1 MKRKLLF
8 TCMLVLGMLSVP
20 VKVIGQK
27 VLPEKYGNY
36 SYTVEGT
43 AGSTVKWRVYPET
56 QNSSYARICFSS
68 NASSPVVENS
78 WIITNNPSSVTT
90 TTLFQNIK
98 YADLSYYQ
106 MREYPRIGMIGNNA
120 FSQFKNLISVILP
133 WRRDFQIGDY
143 AFNGCGSLTSVY
155 AYTNANDALSAEGL
169 MYVSSIGEGA
179 FEGTSIRCSKIGTD
193 AYEQGIIGSRA
204 FYGCSDITELTID
217 NVNNIVNLA
226 FGDCFRLSRLTFGDY
241 VYGISS
247 YAFEGCAN
255 LQAIHI
261 GKNVP
266 KYTFWNTIFPAS
278 LGALETI
285 TVSADNANYL
295 STATNCLVDKKD
307 FILYLGTNSSVIPN
321 TVKIIG
327 VDAFNGCSGLSTINI
342 PASVTEIRGNAFLN
356 CTGLASVWCESETPA
371 SIQTTSFKNIYSDA
385 VLYVPTIDAVTA
397 YKNSAWN
404 NYFSDIRV
412 AKKEANG
419 MSWGLIPYGTGTG
432 KYTLWI
438 SGIEELGNFS
448 AEGGAPWSQYIDKI
462 VAVDVRYGVKRI
474 GHSAFK
480 DFGAAGTEVTFNLP
494 SSLVS
499 IADYAFS
506 SCPTLKNITIPA
518 SVETIGA
525 ACFKSC
531 PALESVTFEGGS
543 KLTSIA
549 QNAFGEC
556 PTLKNVTIPAS
567 VKTIGMECFAWCSAL
582 ESVTFE
588 KGSKLTTIGNKL
600 FYACSALQSITI
612 PASVGTIGEYCFYYC
627 TALESVTFE
636 EGSKLTS
643 IAQNAFGE
651 CHKLKNITIPASVE
665 TIGEFCF
672 AYCYAL
678 ESVTFEKDSKF
689 EKGSKLTTIGGNAF
703 DCCEA
708 LKSITIP
715 ASVETIGEYCF
726 ELCSALESV
735 TYEEGCEL
743 TAIEGYAFRGCSA
756 LKNIIIPASVG
767 TIGEYCFASCSALGS
782 VTYEDGSILTSI
794 GNNAFDFCGSLNS
807 ITIPASVETI
817 GEYCF
822 SVCSAL
828 ESVTFEEGDKLSSIA
843 NNAFNWCSALQSIT
857 IPASVVTIGEY
868 CFAGCTKLSSVT
880 IGESV
885 TGIGVC
891 AFSDIPDGAVI
902 TCLSYEQKIVDVQQ
916 SSFNP
921 KSVLRVYYTPNYSD
935 LSSYFS
941 RVEGIPVTITD
952 GAVDEYEDIYKEDIL
967 LSCMEYK
974 RTLLADSRWNA
985 LYVPFEIPVADIADK
1000 YDVAYIN
1007 DVRLYDSNND
1017 GEIDENGMEVE
1028 VVYVKSG
1035 TLHANTPYL
1044 IRVKKTLSAEA
1055 NEEARAM
1062 NLTLS
1067 TKLCL
1072 AEEKVYDCSSLYKTF
1087 TFGGIYNMTAAEDL
1101 PGAYAISSDGIWHP
1115 MSAGSSLKPFR
1126 IYMKIENRDGT
1137 PFQPDAAEAG
1147 IRIRVAGE
1155 DNATGIVETEGDNG
1169 KAEIYDIAGR
1179 RVQNPAKGIYVVNGK
1194 KTVIK

>member
-27 VLPEKYGNY
+27 VLPEKNGNY

-43 AGSTVKWRVYPET
+43 AGTTVKWRVYPES
-56 QNSSYARICFSS
+56 QNSSYERIYFSS

-78 WIITNNPSSVTT
+78 WTITYNPSSVTIE
-90 TTLFQNIK
+90 TLFQNIK

-106 MREYPRIGMIGNNA
+106 MGEYPRIGMIGNNT

-133 WRRDFQIGDY
+133 WRRDFQIDNF
-143 AFNGCGSLTSVY
+143 AFYGCESLTSVY
-155 AYTNANDALSAEGL
+155 AYTNANDARSAEGL
-169 MYVSSIGEGA
+169 MYVSNVGVKA
-179 FEGTSIRCSKIGTD
+179 FMGTSIRCSKIGTD
-193 AYEQGIIGSRA
+193 AQSLGTISTQA
-204 FYGCSDITELTID
+204 FYGCTGITELTID
-217 NVNNIVNLA
+217 NVSNIEDQA
-226 FGDCFRLSRLTFGDY
+226 FGNCSYLARLTFGDD
-241 VYGISS
+241 VYAISS
-247 YAFEGCAN
+247 NAFKGCAN

-307 FILYLGTNSSVIPN
+307 FTLYLGTNNSVIPN

-356 CTGLASVWCESETPA
+356 CTRLASVWCESETPA
-371 SIQTTSFKNIYSDA
+371 SIQTTSFKNIYSNA
-385 VLYVPTIDAVTA
+385 VLYVPTIEAVTA

-404 NYFSDIRV
+404 NYFSDIRF

-462 VAVDVRYGVKRI
+462 VEVDVSYGVKRI

-480 DFGAAGTEVTFNLP
+480 GFGAAGTEVTFNLP

-499 IADYAFS
+499 IADYAFF

-525 ACFKSC
+525 ACFRSC
-531 PALESVTFEGGS
+531 PALESFTFEEGS

-556 PTLKNVTIPAS
+556 PTLKNITIPAS
-567 VKTIGMECFAWCSAL
+567 VKTIGRECFAWCSAL

-588 KGSKLTTIGNKL
+588 GGSKLTTIGG
-600 FYACSALQSITI
+600 YAFQGCEA
-612 PASVGTIGEYCFYYC
+612 
-627 TALESVTFE
+627 
-636 EGSKLTS
+636 
-643 IAQNAFGE
+643 
-651 CHKLKNITIPASVE
+651 LKNITIPASVE

-672 AYCYAL
+672 AYCSALESVTFKKGSKLTTIGEFCFAYCYAL
-678 ESVTFEKDSKF
+678 ESVTFEG
-689 EKGSKLTTIGGNAF
+689 GSKLTAIGGYAF
-703 DCCEA
+703 KGCEA

-715 ASVETIGEYCF
+715 ASVGTIGESCF
-726 ELCSALESV
+726 ASCSALESV
-735 TYEEGCEL
+735 TYE
-743 TAIEGYAFRGCSA
+743 
-756 LKNIIIPASVG
+756 
-767 TIGEYCFASCSALGS
+767 
-782 VTYEDGSILTSI
+782 DGSTLTSI
-794 GNNAFDFCGSLNS
+794 GNNAFDFCGSLNN
-807 ITIPASVETI
+807 IIIPASVSTI

-828 ESVTFEEGDKLSSIA
+828 ESVTFEEGCDLSSIA
-843 NNAFNWCSALQSIT
+843 NYAFNGCSALQSIT
-857 IPASVVTIGEY
+857 ISASVKTIGQY
-868 CFAGCTKLSSVT
+868 CFAGCTTLSSVT

-885 TGIGVC
+885 TSIGVS

-902 TCLSYEQKIVDVQQ
+902 TCLSYEQKIVDVQE

-921 KSVLRVYYTPNYSD
+921 NSVLRVYYTPNYSD
-935 LSSYFS
+935 ELKSYFS
-941 RVEGIPVTITD
+941 SVEGIPVTITD
-952 GAVDEYEDIYKEDIL
+952 GAVDNYEDIYEKDID

-974 RTLLADSRWNA
+974 RTLLADSKWNA
-985 LYVPFEIPVADIADK
+985 LYVPFEIPVAKIADK

-1017 GEIDENGMEVE
+1017 GEIDENAMEVE

-1055 NEEARAM
+1055 KEAARAM
-1062 NLTLS
+1062 NLALS
-1067 TKLCL
+1067 TTLCL
-1072 AEEKVYDCSSLYKTF
+1072 AEEKDDFDCSSLYKKF
-1087 TFGGIYNMTAAEDL
+1087 TFGGIYKKKTAEDL

-1115 MSAGSSLKPFR
+1115 MSAGSSLNPFR
-1126 IYMKIENRDGT
+1126 IYMKIENRNGT

-1155 DNATGIVETEGDNG
+1155 DNATGIAETESDNG

>member
-27 VLPEKYGNY
+27 LLPEKNGNY

-43 AGSTVKWRVYPET
+43 AGTVMWRVYPES
-56 QNSSYARICFSS
+56 QNSSYARIYFSS
-68 NASSPVVENS
+68 NASSPVVENG
-78 WIITNNPSSVTT
+78 WIITNNPSSVTI

-106 MREYPRIGMIGNNA
+106 MGEYPRIGKIGDNT

-133 WRRDFQIGDY
+133 WRRDFQIGNY
-143 AFNGCGSLTSVY
+143 AFCGCKSLTNVY
-155 AYTNANDALSAEGL
+155 AYTNANDALSVEGL
-169 MYVSSIGEGA
+169 MYVSNVGVKA
-179 FEGTSIRCSKIGTD
+179 FMGTSIRCSKIGTD
-193 AYEQGIIGSRA
+193 AQYLGTISEQA

-217 NVNNIVNLA
+217 NVNNIGNLA

-241 VYGISS
+241 VYDISS
-247 YAFEGCAN
+247 NAFEGCAN

-266 KYTFWNTIFPAS
+266 KYTCWNTIFPAS

-307 FILYLGTNSSVIPN
+307 FTLYLGTNNSVIPN
-321 TVKIIG
+321 TVKIID

-385 VLYVPTIDAVTA
+385 VLYVPTIEAVTA
-397 YKNSAWN
+397 YKNSAWSK
-404 NYFSDIRV
+404 YFSDIRV

-419 MSWGLIPYGTGTG
+419 MSWGLNLYGTGTG

-448 AEGGAPWSQYIDKI
+448 AEGGAPWSKDIDKI
-462 VAVDVRYGVKRI
+462 VEVDVSYGVKRI
-474 GHSAFK
+474 GNSAFK

-499 IADYAFS
+499 IADYAFF

-525 ACFKSC
+525 ACFRSC

-612 PASVGTIGEYCFYYC
+612 PASVETIGEYCF
-627 TALESVTFE
+627 E
-636 EGSKLTS
+636 
-643 IAQNAFGE
+643 
-651 CHKLKNITIPASVE
+651 
-665 TIGEFCF
+665 
-672 AYCYAL
+672 YCYAL
-678 ESVTFEKDSKF
+678 ESVTFEKSSKF
-689 EKGSKLTTIGGNAF
+689 EKGSKLTTIGGSAF
-703 DCCEA
+703 EGCEA

-715 ASVETIGEYCF
+715 ASVETVGQYCF
-726 ELCSALESV
+726 AWCEALEPV
-735 TYEEGCEL
+735 TFEEGCEL
-743 TAIEGYAFRGCSA
+743 TAIEGHAFHGCKA
-756 LKNIIIPASVG
+756 LKN
-767 TIGEYCFASCSALGS
+767 
-782 VTYEDGSILTSI
+782 
-794 GNNAFDFCGSLNS
+794 
-807 ITIPASVETI
+807 ITIPASVESI
-817 GEYCF
+817 GEY
-822 SVCSAL
+822 S
-828 ESVTFEEGDKLSSIA
+828 
-843 NNAFNWCSALQSIT
+843 
-857 IPASVVTIGEY
+857 
-868 CFAGCTKLSSVT
+868 FAGCTTLSSVT

-885 TGIGVC
+885 TCIGVC

-902 TCLSYEQKIVDVQQ
+902 TCLSYVQKIVDVQQ

-921 KSVLRVYYTPNYSD
+921 NSVLRVYYTPNYSD

-952 GAVDEYEDIYKEDIL
+952 GAVENYEDIYEEDIL

-1055 NEEARAM
+1055 KEEARAM
-1062 NLTLS
+1062 NLALS

-1087 TFGGIYNMTAAEDL
+1087 TFGGIYNKTAAEDL

-1155 DNATGIVETEGDNG
+1155 DNATGIAETESDNG

>member
-27 VLPEKYGNY
+27 VLPEKNGNY

-43 AGSTVKWRVYPET
+43 AGTTVKWRVYPES
-56 QNSSYARICFSS
+56 QNSSYERIYFSS

-78 WIITNNPSSVTT
+78 WTITNNPSSVTI

-106 MREYPRIGMIGNNA
+106 MGEYPRIGKIGDNT

-133 WRRDFQIGDY
+133 WRRDFQIGNY
-143 AFNGCGSLTSVY
+143 AFYGCGSLTSVY
-155 AYTNANDALSAEGL
+155 AYTNAYDAFSAEGL
-169 MYVSSIGEGA
+169 MYVSNVGVKA
-179 FEGTSIRCSKIGTD
+179 FMGTSIRCSKIGTD
-193 AYEQGIIGSRA
+193 AQSFGTISTQA
-204 FYGCSDITELTID
+204 FYGCTGITELTID
-217 NVNNIVNLA
+217 NVSKIDEQAFENCSNLA
-226 FGDCFRLSRLTFGDY
+226 RLTFGDR
-241 VYGISS
+241 VYTIGN
-247 YAFEGCAN
+247 YAFKGCDN
-255 LQAIHI
+255 LQEIHI

-307 FILYLGTNSSVIPN
+307 FTLYLGTNNSVIPN
-321 TVKIIG
+321 TLKIIG
-327 VDAFNGCSGLSTINI
+327 DDAFNGCSGLSTINI
-342 PASVTEIRGNAFLN
+342 PASVTEIKDNAFLN

-371 SIQTTSFKNIYSDA
+371 SIQETSFKNIYSDA
-385 VLYVPTIDAVTA
+385 VLYVPTIEAVATYEA
-397 YKNSAWN
+397 SAWS

-419 MSWGLIPYGTGTG
+419 MSWGLTPYGTETD

-438 SGIEELGNFS
+438 SGIKEMEDYKDANS
-448 AEGGAPWSQYIDKI
+448 VPWSKYAGKI
-462 VAVDVRYGVKRI
+462 VAV
-474 GHSAFK
+474 
-480 DFGAAGTEVTFNLP
+480 ELP
-494 SSLVS
+494 SDMTHIGSYAFAGLNTVSVDLPSALVS
-499 IADYAFS
+499 IAD
-506 SCPTLKNITIPA
+506 
-518 SVETIGA
+518 
-525 ACFKSC
+525 
-531 PALESVTFEGGS
+531 
-543 KLTSIA
+543 
-549 QNAFGEC
+549 NAFNNC
-556 PTLKNVTIPAS
+556 VALK
-567 VKTIGMECFAWCSAL
+567 
-582 ESVTFE
+582 
-588 KGSKLTTIGNKL
+588 
-600 FYACSALQSITI
+600 SITI
-612 PASVGTIGEYCFYYC
+612 PRLVETIGEYCF
-627 TALESVTFE
+627 
-636 EGSKLTS
+636 
-643 IAQNAFGE
+643 
-651 CHKLKNITIPASVE
+651 ASSS
-665 TIGEFCF
+665 
-672 AYCYAL
+672 AL
-678 ESVTFEKDSKF
+678 ESVTFEKDSK
-689 EKGSKLTTIGGNAF
+689 LTTIGDNAF

-715 ASVETIGEYCF
+715 ASVETIGQYCF
-726 ELCSALESV
+726 GWCSALE
-735 TYEEGCEL
+735 
-743 TAIEGYAFRGCSA
+743 
-756 LKNIIIPASVG
+756 
-767 TIGEYCFASCSALGS
+767 S
-782 VTYEDGSILTSI
+782 VTYEDGSILTAI
-794 GNNAFDFCGSLNS
+794 EGHAFHGCSALNS
-807 ITIPASVETI
+807 ITIPASVGTIGESCFASCFALESVTYEDGIILTSIGNNAFNFCGSLKSISIPASVSTI

-828 ESVTFEEGDKLSSIA
+828 ESVTFEEGCDLSSIA
-843 NNAFNWCSALQSIT
+843 NYAFNGCSALQSIT
-857 IPASVVTIGEY
+857 IPASVKTIGQY
-868 CFAGCTKLSSVT
+868 CFAGCTTLSSVT

-891 AFSDIPDGAVI
+891 AFSNIPNGAVI
-902 TCLSYEQKIVDVQQ
+902 TCLSYEQKIVDVQE

-921 KSVLRVYYTPNYSD
+921 NSVLRVYYTPNYSD

-952 GAVDEYEDIYKEDIL
+952 GAVDNYEDIYEEDIL

-1044 IRVKKTLSAEA
+1044 IRVKKTLLAEA
-1055 NEEARAM
+1055 KEEARAM
-1062 NLTLS
+1062 NLELS

-1072 AEEKVYDCSSLYKTF
+1072 AKEKVYDCSSLYKTF
-1087 TFGGIYNMTAAEDL
+1087 TFGGIYNKTAVEDL

-1155 DNATGIVETEGDNG
+1155 DNATGIAETEGDNG

>member
-8 TCMLVLGMLSVP
+8 TCMLVLGMLFVP

-27 VLPEKYGNY
+27 LLPDINSSGATW
-36 SYTVEGT
+36 TVEGT
-43 AGSTVKWRVYPET
+43 AGFENSPGLKWRVYREDYSNLIMQTGTGSHTTVT
-56 QNSSYARICFSS
+56 QNW
-68 NASSPVVENS
+68 V
-78 WIITNNPSSVTT
+78 ITATNPTTRSVSMDI
-90 TTLFQNIK
+90 L
-98 YADLSYYQ
+98 
-106 MREYPRIGMIGNNA
+106 RE
-120 FSQFKNLISVILP
+120 SVIVAELACYETP
-133 WRRDFQIGDY
+133 TAPNWTIGDY
-143 AFNGCGSLTSVY
+143 AFSGFKNLQSVY
-155 AYTNANDALSAEGL
+155 LPPKKT
-169 MYVSSIGEGA
+169 VSIGA
-179 FEGTSIRCSKIGTD
+179 
-193 AYEQGIIGSRA
+193 
-204 FYGCSDITELTID
+204 
-217 NVNNIVNLA
+217 
-226 FGDCFRLSRLTFGDY
+226 
-241 VYGISS
+241 
-247 YAFEGCAN
+247 YAFEGCEN
-255 LQAIHI
+255 LWSVSAMDYMIEIGERAFAETGISCSEIGTNATASGGNIGFMAFYGCKNITDLTIDRVSTIGADAFAFCSGMSSLTLGYGVYTIGNRAFNKCDNLREIHI
-261 GKNVP
+261 GENVSSI
-266 KYTFWNTIFPAS
+266 TNAFSST
-278 LGALETI
+278 LMHLDEI
-285 TVSADNANYL
+285 TVSAQNISYSSDG
-295 STATNCLVDKKD
+295 NCLIDRGD
-307 FILYLGTNSSVIPN
+307 NTLILGTNSTVIPN
-321 TVKIIG
+321 TVKYITSN
-327 VDAFNGCSGLSTINI
+327 AFNGRTNLSTINI
-342 PASVTEIRGNAFLN
+342 PASVTRIYNNAFDG
-356 CTGLASVWCESETPA
+356 CTKLREVWCESETPA
-371 SIQTTSFKNIYSDA
+371 SIQTTSFANISSDA
-385 VLYVPTIDAVTA
+385 VLYVPTIEAVAA
-397 YKNSAWN
+397 YEASTWN
-404 NYFSDIRV
+404 NYFSEIKIG
-412 AKKEANG
+412 KKEENG

-438 SGIEELGNFS
+438 SGIEEIGNFS
-448 AEGGAPWSQYIDKI
+448 AEGGAPWSKDIDKI
-462 VAVDVRYGVKRI
+462 VEVDVSYGVKRI
-474 GHSAFK
+474 GNSAFK
-480 DFGAAGTEVTFNLP
+480 GFGVSGTEVTFNLP

-499 IADYAFS
+499 IADYAFF

-525 ACFKSC
+525 ACFRSC

-556 PTLKNVTIPAS
+556 PILKNVTIPAS
-567 VKTIGMECFAWCSAL
+567 VETIGMECFAWCSAL

-600 FYACSALQSITI
+600 FYKCSALKSITI
-612 PASVGTIGEYCFYYC
+612 PASVETIGEYCFYYC

-643 IAQNAFGE
+643 IGNYAFSYCNRG
-651 CHKLKNITIPASVE
+651 LKSIIIPALVE
-665 TIGEFCF
+665 TIGQSCF
-672 AYCYAL
+672 SYCPAL
-678 ESVTFEKDSKF
+678 ESVTFE
-689 EKGSKLTTIGGNAF
+689 EGSKLSSIAGDAF
-703 DCCEA
+703 YRCVE
-708 LKSITIP
+708 LLSITIP
-715 ASVETIGEYCF
+715 ASVETIGESCF
-726 ELCSALESV
+726 NLCA
-735 TYEEGCEL
+735 T
-743 TAIEGYAFRGCSA
+743 
-756 LKNIIIPASVG
+756 
-767 TIGEYCFASCSALGS
+767 
-782 VTYEDGSILTSI
+782 
-794 GNNAFDFCGSLNS
+794 LN
-807 ITIPASVETI
+807 
-817 GEYCF
+817 
-822 SVCSAL
+822 
-828 ESVTFEEGDKLSSIA
+828 SVTFEEGSKLSSIP
-843 NNAFNWCSALQSIT
+843 NSAFIRCSSLQSIT
-857 IPASVVTIGEY
+857 IPASVVTIGQTS
-868 CFAGCTKLSSVT
+868 FAGCTKLSSVT

-885 TGIGVC
+885 TGIGVS

-902 TCLSYEQKIVDVQQ
+902 TCLSYEQKIVDVQE

-921 KSVLRVYYTPNYSD
+921 NSVLRVYYTPNYSD

-952 GAVDEYEDIYKEDIL
+952 GAVENYEDIYEEDIL

-985 LYVPFEIPVADIADK
+985 LYVPFEIPVAEIADK

-1055 NEEARAM
+1055 KEAARAM
-1062 NLTLS
+1062 NLALS

-1087 TFGGIYNMTAAEDL
+1087 TFGGIYNKTAVEDL

-1137 PFQPDAAEAG
+1137 PFQPDTAEAG

-1155 DNATGIVETEGDNG
+1155 DNTTGIVETEGDNG

>member
-1 MKRKLLF
+1 
-8 TCMLVLGMLSVP
+8 MLSVP

-43 AGSTVKWRVYPET
+43 AGTTVKWRVYPES
-56 QNSSYARICFSS
+56 QNSSYARIYFSS

-78 WIITNNPSSVTT
+78 WTITYNPSSVTI
-90 TTLFQNIK
+90 TTLCQNIK

-106 MREYPRIGMIGNNA
+106 KGEYPRIGKIGDNT
-120 FSQFKNLISVILP
+120 FSQFKNLISVKLP
-133 WRRDFQIGDY
+133 WRRDFQIGNY
-143 AFNGCGSLTSVY
+143 AFYGCASLTRVY
-155 AYTNANDALSAEGL
+155 AYTNANDALSDEGL
-169 MYVSSIGEGA
+169 MYVSNVGVKA
-179 FEGTSIRCSKIGTD
+179 FMGTSIRCSKIGTD
-193 AYEQGIIGSRA
+193 ALSLDTISTQA
-204 FYGCSDITELTID
+204 FYGCTGITELTID
-217 NVNNIVNLA
+217 NVSNIEDQAFGNCSNLA
-226 FGDCFRLSRLTFGDY
+226 RLTLGDD
-241 VYGISS
+241 VYAISS
-247 YAFEGCAN
+247 NAFKGCAN

-285 TVSADNANYL
+285 TVSAYNANYL

-307 FILYLGTNSSVIPN
+307 FTLYLGTNNSVIPN

-356 CTGLASVWCESETPA
+356 CTRLASVWCESETPA
-371 SIQTTSFKNIYSDA
+371 SIQTTSFKNIYSNA

-397 YKNSAWN
+397 YKNSDWS

-419 MSWGLIPYGTGTG
+419 MSWGLNPYGTGTG

-448 AEGGAPWSQYIDKI
+448 AEGGAPWSKDIDKI
-462 VAVDVRYGVKRI
+462 VEVDVSYGVKRI

-480 DFGAAGTEVTFNLP
+480 DFGIAGTEVTFNLP

-525 ACFKSC
+525 ACFRSC
-531 PALESVTFEGGS
+531 PALESFTFEEGS

-600 FYACSALQSITI
+600 FYACSALKNITI
-612 PASVGTIGEYCFYYC
+612 PASVETIGEYCFYYC

-643 IAQNAFGE
+643 IAKKAFGE
-651 CHKLKNITIPASVE
+651 CQK
-665 TIGEFCF
+665 
-672 AYCYAL
+672 
-678 ESVTFEKDSKF
+678 
-689 EKGSKLTTIGGNAF
+689 
-703 DCCEA
+703 

-726 ELCSALESV
+726 EYCYALESVTFEKSSKFEKGSKLTAIGGHAFQGCNALKGITIPASVGTIGMYSFAGCSALESV
-735 TYEEGCEL
+735 TYEDGSILKSIGNNAFDGC
-743 TAIEGYAFRGCSA
+743 GR
-756 LKNIIIPASVG
+756 LKNIIIPASV
-767 TIGEYCFASCSALGS
+767 S
-782 VTYEDGSILTSI
+782 
-794 GNNAFDFCGSLNS
+794 
-807 ITIPASVETI
+807 TI

-828 ESVTFEEGDKLSSIA
+828 ESVTFEDGGELSSIA
-843 NNAFNWCSALQSIT
+843 NFAFNWCSALQSIT
-857 IPASVVTIGEY
+857 IPASVETIGQY

-885 TGIGVC
+885 TGIGDC
-891 AFSDIPDGAVI
+891 AFSDIPNGAVI
-902 TCLSYEQKIVDVQQ
+902 TCLSYDQKIKIDDVQQ
-916 SSFNP
+916 SPFNP
-921 KSVLRVYYTPNYSD
+921 NSVLRVYYTPNYSE

-941 RVEGIPVTITD
+941 SVEGIPVTITD
-952 GAVDEYEDIYKEDIL
+952 GAVDKYEDIYEEDIL

-985 LYVPFEIPVADIADK
+985 LYVPFEIPVAEIADK

-1007 DVRLYDSNND
+1007 DVRLYDSDND
-1017 GEIDENGMEVE
+1017 GEIDENAMEVE

-1055 NEEARAM
+1055 KEAARAM
-1062 NLTLS
+1062 NLALS
-1067 TKLCL
+1067 TKLCH
-1072 AEEKVYDCSSLYKTF
+1072 AEEKDYNCSSLYKKF
-1087 TFGGIYNMTAAEDL
+1087 TFGGIYKKKTDEEL

-1115 MSAGSSLKPFR
+1115 MSAGSSLNPFR

-1137 PFQPDAAEAG
+1137 PFQPDASEAG

>member
-1 MKRKLLF
+1 M
-8 TCMLVLGMLSVP
+8 
-20 VKVIGQK
+20 
-27 VLPEKYGNY
+27 
-36 SYTVEGT
+36 
-43 AGSTVKWRVYPET
+43 
-56 QNSSYARICFSS
+56 
-68 NASSPVVENS
+68 
-78 WIITNNPSSVTT
+78 
-90 TTLFQNIK
+90 
-98 YADLSYYQ
+98 
-106 MREYPRIGMIGNNA
+106 
-120 FSQFKNLISVILP
+120 
-133 WRRDFQIGDY
+133 
-143 AFNGCGSLTSVY
+143 
-155 AYTNANDALSAEGL
+155 
-169 MYVSSIGEGA
+169 
-179 FEGTSIRCSKIGTD
+179 
-193 AYEQGIIGSRA
+193 
-204 FYGCSDITELTID
+204 
-217 NVNNIVNLA
+217 
-226 FGDCFRLSRLTFGDY
+226 
-241 VYGISS
+241 
-247 YAFEGCAN
+247 
-255 LQAIHI
+255 
-261 GKNVP
+261 
-266 KYTFWNTIFPAS
+266 
-278 LGALETI
+278 
-285 TVSADNANYL
+285 
-295 STATNCLVDKKD
+295 
-307 FILYLGTNSSVIPN
+307 
-321 TVKIIG
+321 
-327 VDAFNGCSGLSTINI
+327 
-342 PASVTEIRGNAFLN
+342 
-356 CTGLASVWCESETPA
+356 
-371 SIQTTSFKNIYSDA
+371 
-385 VLYVPTIDAVTA
+385 PTIEAVTA
-397 YKNSAWN
+397 YTNSDWS

-432 KYTLWI
+432 KHTLWI

-448 AEGGAPWSQYIDKI
+448 AEGGAPWSKDIDKI
-462 VAVDVRYGVKRI
+462 VEVDISYGVKRI

-480 DFGAAGTEVTFNLP
+480 GFGAAGTEVTFNLP

-499 IADYAFS
+499 IADYAFF

-525 ACFKSC
+525 ACFRSC
-531 PALESVTFEGGS
+531 PALESFTFEEGS

-567 VKTIGMECFAWCSAL
+567 VKTIGRECFAWCSAL

-600 FYACSALQSITI
+600 FYACYALKSITI
-612 PASVGTIGEYCFYYC
+612 PASVETIGEYCFYCC

-636 EGSKLTS
+636 EVSKLTS
-643 IAQNAFGE
+643 IAQKAFGE
-651 CHKLKNITIPASVE
+651 CPALKSITIPASVE

-678 ESVTFEKDSKF
+678 ESVTFEK
-689 EKGSKLTTIGGNAF
+689 GSKLTTIGGSAF
-703 DCCEA
+703 DSCEA

-715 ASVETIGEYCF
+715 ASVETVGQYCF
-726 ELCSALESV
+726 AWCEALEPV
-735 TYEEGCEL
+735 TFEEGCEL
-743 TAIEGYAFRGCSA
+743 TAIEGHAFHGCNA
-756 LKNIIIPASVG
+756 LKNIIIPASV
-767 TIGEYCFASCSALGS
+767 
-782 VTYEDGSILTSI
+782 
-794 GNNAFDFCGSLNS
+794 
-807 ITIPASVETI
+807 
-817 GEYCF
+817 
-822 SVCSAL
+822 
-828 ESVTFEEGDKLSSIA
+828 
-843 NNAFNWCSALQSIT
+843 
-857 IPASVVTIGEY
+857 VTIGDY
-868 CFAGCTKLSSVT
+868 CFAGCSKLSSVT

-885 TGIGVC
+885 TGIGDC
-891 AFSDIPDGAVI
+891 AFSGISDGAVI
-902 TCLSYEQKIVDVQQ
+902 TCLSYVQKIVDVQQ

-921 KSVLRVYYTPNYSD
+921 KPVLRVYYTPNYSD

-952 GAVDEYEDIYKEDIL
+952 GAVENYEDIYEEDIL

-1055 NEEARAM
+1055 KEEARAM
-1062 NLTLS
+1062 NLALS
-1067 TKLCL
+1067 TTLCL
-1072 AEEKVYDCSSLYKTF
+1072 AEEKVYDCSSLYKKF
-1087 TFGGIYNMTAAEDL
+1087 TFGGIYNKTAVEDL

-1155 DNATGIVETEGDNG
+1155 DNATGIAETESDNG

-1179 RVQNPAKGIYVVNGK
+1179 RVQNLAKGIYVVNGK

>member
-27 VLPEKYGNY
+27 LLPDINSSGATW
-36 SYTVEGT
+36 TVEGT
-43 AGSTVKWRVYPET
+43 AGFENSPGLKWRVYREDYSNLIMQTGTGSHTTVT
-56 QNSSYARICFSS
+56 QNW
-68 NASSPVVENS
+68 V
-78 WIITNNPSSVTT
+78 ITATNPTTRSVSMDI
-90 TTLFQNIK
+90 L
-98 YADLSYYQ
+98 
-106 MREYPRIGMIGNNA
+106 RE
-120 FSQFKNLISVILP
+120 SVIVAELACYETP
-133 WRRDFQIGDY
+133 TAPNWTIGDY
-143 AFNGCGSLTSVY
+143 AFSGFKNLQSVY
-155 AYTNANDALSAEGL
+155 LPPKKT
-169 MYVSSIGEGA
+169 VSIGA
-179 FEGTSIRCSKIGTD
+179 
-193 AYEQGIIGSRA
+193 
-204 FYGCSDITELTID
+204 
-217 NVNNIVNLA
+217 
-226 FGDCFRLSRLTFGDY
+226 
-241 VYGISS
+241 
-247 YAFEGCAN
+247 YAFEGCEN
-255 LQAIHI
+255 LWSVSAMDYMIEIGEKAFAETGISCSEIGTNATALSGNIGDMAFYGCDNITKLKIDRVGAIGVNAFAFCSGMTSLTLGDLVNTIGNYAFKGCDNLREIHI
-261 GKNVP
+261 GKNVSNLTNAFSSTLN
-266 KYTFWNTIFPAS
+266 Y
-278 LGALETI
+278 LDEI
-285 TVSADNANYL
+285 TVSAQNTSYSGAG
-295 STATNCLVDKKD
+295 NCLIDRSYNTL
-307 FILYLGTNSSVIPN
+307 ILGTNSSVIPN
-321 TVKIIG
+321 TVEYINAN
-327 VDAFNGCSGLSTINI
+327 AFNGRTNLSTINI
-342 PASVTEIRGNAFLN
+342 PASVTRIYGNAFDG
-356 CTGLASVWCESETPA
+356 CTKLREVWCESETPA
-371 SIQTTSFKNIYSDA
+371 SIQTTSFANISSNA

-397 YKNSAWN
+397 YENSAWS

-448 AEGGAPWSQYIDKI
+448 AEGGAPWSKDIDKI
-462 VAVDVRYGVKRI
+462 VEVDVSYGVKRI

-480 DFGAAGTEVTFNLP
+480 DFGTAGTEVTFNLP

-525 ACFKSC
+525 ACFRSC

-567 VKTIGMECFAWCSAL
+567 VKTIGMECFAWCRAL

-600 FYACSALQSITI
+600 FYACSALKSITI
-612 PASVGTIGEYCFYYC
+612 PASVETIGEYCFYCC

-651 CHKLKNITIPASVE
+651 CPALMSITIPASVE

-678 ESVTFEKDSKF
+678 ESVTFEK
-689 EKGSKLTTIGGNAF
+689 GSKLTTIGDNAF
-703 DCCEA
+703 DSCEA

-715 ASVETIGEYCF
+715 ASVETVGQYCF
-726 ELCSALESV
+726 AWCEALEPV
-735 TYEEGCEL
+735 TFEEGCEL
-743 TAIEGYAFRGCSA
+743 TAIEGHAFHGCNA
-756 LKNIIIPASVG
+756 LKNIIIPASV
-767 TIGEYCFASCSALGS
+767 
-782 VTYEDGSILTSI
+782 
-794 GNNAFDFCGSLNS
+794 
-807 ITIPASVETI
+807 ETI
-817 GEYCF
+817 GEY
-822 SVCSAL
+822 S
-828 ESVTFEEGDKLSSIA
+828 
-843 NNAFNWCSALQSIT
+843 
-857 IPASVVTIGEY
+857 
-868 CFAGCTKLSSVT
+868 FAGCSKLSSVT

-885 TGIGVC
+885 TGIGDC
-891 AFSDIPDGAVI
+891 AFSGISDGAVI
-902 TCLSYEQKIVDVQQ
+902 TCLSYVQKIVDVQQ

-921 KSVLRVYYTPNYSD
+921 KPVLRVYYTPNYSD

-952 GAVDEYEDIYKEDIL
+952 GAVENYEDIYEEDIL

-985 LYVPFEIPVADIADK
+985 LYVPFEIPVAEIADK

-1055 NEEARAM
+1055 KEEARAM
-1062 NLTLS
+1062 NLALS

-1087 TFGGIYNMTAAEDL
+1087 TFGGIYNKTAVEDL

>member
-1 MKRKLLF
+1 
-8 TCMLVLGMLSVP
+8 MLSVP

-27 VLPEKYGNY
+27 VLPEKNGNY

-43 AGSTVKWRVYPET
+43 AGTTVKWRVYPES
-56 QNSSYARICFSS
+56 QNSSYERIYFSS

-78 WIITNNPSSVTT
+78 WTITYNPSSVTIE
-90 TTLFQNIK
+90 TLFQNIK

-106 MREYPRIGMIGNNA
+106 MGEYPRIGMIGNNT

-133 WRRDFQIGDY
+133 WRRDFQIDNF
-143 AFNGCGSLTSVY
+143 AFYGCESLTSVY
-155 AYTNANDALSAEGL
+155 AYTNANDARSAEGL
-169 MYVSSIGEGA
+169 MYVSNVGVKA
-179 FEGTSIRCSKIGTD
+179 FMGTSIRCSKIGTD
-193 AYEQGIIGSRA
+193 AQSLGTISTQA
-204 FYGCSDITELTID
+204 FYGCTGITELTID
-217 NVNNIVNLA
+217 NVSNIEDQA
-226 FGDCFRLSRLTFGDY
+226 FGNCSYLARLTFGDD
-241 VYGISS
+241 VYAISS
-247 YAFEGCAN
+247 NAFKGCAN

-307 FILYLGTNSSVIPN
+307 FTLYLGTNNSVIPN

-356 CTGLASVWCESETPA
+356 CTRLASVWCESETPA
-371 SIQTTSFKNIYSDA
+371 SIQTTSFKNIYSNA
-385 VLYVPTIDAVTA
+385 VLYVPTIEAVTA

-404 NYFSDIRV
+404 NYFSDIRF

-462 VAVDVRYGVKRI
+462 VEVDVSYGVKRI

-480 DFGAAGTEVTFNLP
+480 GFGAAGTEVTFNLP

-499 IADYAFS
+499 IADYAFF

-525 ACFKSC
+525 ACFRSC
-531 PALESVTFEGGS
+531 PALESFTFEEGS

-556 PTLKNVTIPAS
+556 PTLKNITIPAS
-567 VKTIGMECFAWCSAL
+567 VKTIGRECFAWCSAL

-588 KGSKLTTIGNKL
+588 GGSKLTTIGG
-600 FYACSALQSITI
+600 YAFQGCEA
-612 PASVGTIGEYCFYYC
+612 
-627 TALESVTFE
+627 
-636 EGSKLTS
+636 
-643 IAQNAFGE
+643 
-651 CHKLKNITIPASVE
+651 LKNITIPASVE

-672 AYCYAL
+672 AYCSALESVTFKKGSKLTTIGEFCFAYCYAL
-678 ESVTFEKDSKF
+678 ESVTFEG
-689 EKGSKLTTIGGNAF
+689 GSKLTAIGGYAF
-703 DCCEA
+703 KGCEA

-715 ASVETIGEYCF
+715 ASVGTIGESCF
-726 ELCSALESV
+726 ASCSALESV
-735 TYEEGCEL
+735 TYE
-743 TAIEGYAFRGCSA
+743 
-756 LKNIIIPASVG
+756 
-767 TIGEYCFASCSALGS
+767 
-782 VTYEDGSILTSI
+782 DGSTLTSI
-794 GNNAFDFCGSLNS
+794 GNNAFDFCGSLNN
-807 ITIPASVETI
+807 IIIPASVSTI

-828 ESVTFEEGDKLSSIA
+828 ESVTFEEGCDLSSIA
-843 NNAFNWCSALQSIT
+843 NYAFNGCSALQSIT
-857 IPASVVTIGEY
+857 ISASVKTIGQY
-868 CFAGCTKLSSVT
+868 CFAGCTTLSSVT

-885 TGIGVC
+885 TSIGVS

-902 TCLSYEQKIVDVQQ
+902 TCLSYEQKIVDVQE

-921 KSVLRVYYTPNYSD
+921 NSVLRVYYTPNYSD
-935 LSSYFS
+935 ELKSYFS
-941 RVEGIPVTITD
+941 SVEGIPVTITD
-952 GAVDEYEDIYKEDIL
+952 GAVDNYEDIYEKDID

-974 RTLLADSRWNA
+974 RTLLADSKWNA
-985 LYVPFEIPVADIADK
+985 LYVPFEIPVAKIADK

-1017 GEIDENGMEVE
+1017 GEIDENAMEVE

-1055 NEEARAM
+1055 KEAARAM
-1062 NLTLS
+1062 NLALS
-1067 TKLCL
+1067 TTLCL
-1072 AEEKVYDCSSLYKTF
+1072 AEEKDDFDCSSLYKKF
-1087 TFGGIYNMTAAEDL
+1087 TFGGIYKKKTAEDL

-1115 MSAGSSLKPFR
+1115 MSAGSSLNPFR
-1126 IYMKIENRDGT
+1126 IYMKIENRNGT

-1155 DNATGIVETEGDNG
+1155 DNATGIAETESDNG

>member
-27 VLPEKYGNY
+27 VLPEKNGNY

-43 AGSTVKWRVYPET
+43 AGTTVKWRVYPES
-56 QNSSYARICFSS
+56 QNSSYERIYFSS

-78 WIITNNPSSVTT
+78 WTIKYNPSSVTI

-106 MREYPRIGMIGNNA
+106 MGEYPRIGKIGDNT

-133 WRRDFQIGDY
+133 WRRDFQIGNY
-143 AFNGCGSLTSVY
+143 AFYGCESLTSVY
-155 AYTNANDALSAEGL
+155 AYTNANDARSAEGL
-169 MYVSSIGEGA
+169 MYVSNVGVKA
-179 FEGTSIRCSKIGTD
+179 FMGTSIRCSKIGTD
-193 AYEQGIIGSRA
+193 ALSLGTISTQA
-204 FYGCSDITELTID
+204 FDGCTGITELTID
-217 NVNNIVNLA
+217 NVSNIEDQA
-226 FGDCFRLSRLTFGDY
+226 FGNCSYLARLTFGDD
-241 VYGISS
+241 VYAISS
-247 YAFEGCAN
+247 NAFKGCAN

-307 FILYLGTNSSVIPN
+307 FTLYLGTNNSVIPN

-356 CTGLASVWCESETPA
+356 CTRLASVWCESETPA

-397 YKNSAWN
+397 YKNSDWS

-419 MSWGLIPYGTGTG
+419 MSWGLNPYGTGTG

-438 SGIEELGNFS
+438 SGIEEIGNFS
-448 AEGGAPWSQYIDKI
+448 AEGGAPWSKDIDKI
-462 VAVDVRYGVKRI
+462 VEVDVSYGVKRI
-474 GHSAFK
+474 GNSVFK
-480 DFGAAGTEVTFNLP
+480 GFGAAGTEVTFNLP

-499 IADYAFS
+499 IADYAFF

-525 ACFKSC
+525 ACFRSC

-567 VKTIGMECFAWCSAL
+567 VKTIGVECFAWCSAL

-588 KGSKLTTIGNKL
+588 KGSILTTIGNKL
-600 FYACSALQSITI
+600 FYKCSALKSITI

-643 IAQNAFGE
+643 IGNYAFSYCNRG
-651 CHKLKNITIPASVE
+651 LKSIIIPASVE
-665 TIGEFCF
+665 TIGQSCF
-672 AYCYAL
+672 SYCYAL

-689 EKGSKLTTIGGNAF
+689 EKGSKLTTIGGSAF
-703 DCCEA
+703 HSCEA

-715 ASVETIGEYCF
+715 ASV
-726 ELCSALESV
+726 
-735 TYEEGCEL
+735 
-743 TAIEGYAFRGCSA
+743 
-756 LKNIIIPASVG
+756 G
-767 TIGEYCFASCSALGS
+767 TIGEYSFACC
-782 VTYEDGSILTSI
+782 E
-794 GNNAFDFCGSLNS
+794 
-807 ITIPASVETI
+807 
-817 GEYCF
+817 
-822 SVCSAL
+822 AL
-828 ESVTFEEGDKLSSIA
+828 ESVTFEEDCNLSSIA
-843 NNAFNWCSALQSIT
+843 NGAFNGCSALQSIT
-857 IPASVVTIGEY
+857 IPASVVTIGENS
-868 CFAGCTKLSSVT
+868 FAGCSELSSVT

-885 TGIGVC
+885 TGIGDC
-891 AFSDIPDGAVI
+891 AFSGISDGAII
-902 TCLSYEQKIVDVQQ
+902 TCLSYEQKIVDVQEF
-916 SSFNP
+916 SFNP
-921 KSVLRVYYTPNYSD
+921 NSVLRVYYTPNYSD

-941 RVEGIPVTITD
+941 KVEGIPVTITD
-952 GAVDEYEDIYKEDIL
+952 GAVDEYKDIYEKDID

-974 RTLLADSRWNA
+974 RTLLADSKWNA
-985 LYVPFEIPVADIADK
+985 LYVPFEIPVAKIADK

-1007 DVRLYDSNND
+1007 DVRLYDSDND
-1017 GEIDENGMEVE
+1017 GEIDENAMEVE

-1055 NEEARAM
+1055 KEAARAM
-1062 NLTLS
+1062 NLALS
-1067 TKLCL
+1067 TTLCL
-1072 AEEKVYDCSSLYKTF
+1072 AEEKDDFDCSSLYKKF
-1087 TFGGIYNMTAAEDL
+1087 TFGGIYKKKTAEDL

-1115 MSAGSSLKPFR
+1115 MSAGSSLNPFR
-1126 IYMKIENRDGT
+1126 IYMKIENRNGT

-1155 DNATGIVETEGDNG
+1155 DNATGIAETESDNG

>member
-20 VKVIGQK
+20 MKVIGQK
-27 VLPEKYGNY
+27 LLPEKNGNY

-43 AGSTVKWRVYPET
+43 AGTTVKWRVYPES
-56 QNSSYARICFSS
+56 QNSSYARIYFSS

-78 WIITNNPSSVTT
+78 WTITNNPSSVTI

-106 MREYPRIGMIGNNA
+106 KNEYGRISKIGANT

-133 WRRDFQIGDY
+133 WRRDFQIGNY
-143 AFNGCGSLTSVY
+143 AFNGCKSLTRVY
-155 AYTNANDALSAEGL
+155 AYTNAYDALSDEGL
-169 MYVSSIGEGA
+169 MYVSNVGVKA
-179 FEGTSIRCSKIGTD
+179 FMGTSIRCSKIGTD
-193 AYEQGIIGSRA
+193 AQSLGTISTQA
-204 FYGCSDITELTID
+204 FYGCTGITELTID
-217 NVNNIVNLA
+217 NVSNIEDQA
-226 FGDCFRLSRLTFGDY
+226 FGDCSYLARLTFGDD
-241 VYGISS
+241 VYAISS
-247 YAFEGCAN
+247 DAFKGCAN

-261 GKNVP
+261 GRKVP
-266 KYTFWNTIFPAS
+266 KYTCWNTIFPAS

-295 STATNCLVDKKD
+295 STATNCLVDKED
-307 FILYLGTNSSVIPN
+307 FTLYLGTNSSVIPN
-321 TVKIIG
+321 TVKIID

-356 CTGLASVWCESETPA
+356 CTRLASVWCESETPA

-385 VLYVPTIDAVTA
+385 VLYVPTIEAVTT
-397 YKNSAWN
+397 YKKSDWGK
-404 NYFSDIRV
+404 YFSDIRV

-419 MSWGLIPYGTGTG
+419 MSWGLTPYGTGTG

-448 AEGGAPWSQYIDKI
+448 AEGGAPWSKDIDKI
-462 VAVDVRYGVKRI
+462 VEVDVSYGVKRI

-480 DFGAAGTEVTFNLP
+480 DFGIAGTEVTFNLP

-525 ACFKSC
+525 ACFRSC
-531 PALESVTFEGGS
+531 PALESFTFEEGS

-600 FYACSALQSITI
+600 FYACSALKSITI
-612 PASVGTIGEYCFYYC
+612 PASVETIGESCFAYCYE
-627 TALESVTFE
+627 LESVTFE
-636 EGSKLTS
+636 EGSKLT
-643 IAQNAFGE
+643 A
-651 CHKLKNITIPASVE
+651 
-665 TIGEFCF
+665 IG
-672 AYCYAL
+672 
-678 ESVTFEKDSKF
+678 D
-689 EKGSKLTTIGGNAF
+689 NAF

-715 ASVETIGEYCF
+715 ASVETIGQYCF
-726 ELCSALESV
+726 GWCSALESV

-743 TAIEGYAFRGCSA
+743 TAIEGHAFHGCSA
-756 LKNIIIPASVG
+756 LNSITIPASVG
-767 TIGEYCFASCSALGS
+767 TIGESCFASCFALES
-782 VTYEDGSILTSI
+782 VTYEDGSILKSI
-794 GNNAFDFCGSLNS
+794 GNNAFDFCGSLKS
-807 ITIPASVETI
+807 ISIPASVETI

-828 ESVTFEEGDKLSSIA
+828 ESVTFEEGCKLSSIA
-843 NNAFNWCSALQSIT
+843 NFAFNGCSALQSIT

-921 KSVLRVYYTPNYSD
+921 NSVLRVYYTPNYSD

-952 GAVDEYEDIYKEDIL
+952 GAVDNYKDIYKEDIL

-1055 NEEARAM
+1055 KEKARAM
-1062 NLTLS
+1062 NLALS
-1067 TKLCL
+1067 TKLCR

-1155 DNATGIVETEGDNG
+1155 DNATGIAETEGDNG

>member
-1 MKRKLLF
+1 MKRELLF
-8 TCMLVLGMLSVP
+8 TIMLVLGMLSVP

-36 SYTVEGT
+36 SYTVQGT
-43 AGSTVKWRVYPET
+43 AGTVMWRVYPES

-78 WIITNNPSSVTT
+78 WIITNNPSSVTI

-106 MREYPRIGMIGNNA
+106 MGEYPRIGKIGNNT

-133 WRRDFQIGDY
+133 WRRDFQIGNY

-169 MYVSSIGEGA
+169 MYVSSIGDGA

-217 NVNNIVNLA
+217 NVNNIGNLA

-241 VYGISS
+241 VYDISS
-247 YAFEGCAN
+247 NAFEGCAN

-261 GKNVP
+261 GKNVS
-266 KYTFWNTIFPAS
+266 KYTCWNTIFPAS

-307 FILYLGTNSSVIPN
+307 FTLYLGTNSSVIPN

-448 AEGGAPWSQYIDKI
+448 AEGGAPWSQDIDKI

-499 IADYAFS
+499 IADYAFFC
-506 SCPTLKNITIPA
+506 CPTLKNITIPA

-525 ACFKSC
+525 ACFRSC
-531 PALESVTFEGGS
+531 PVLESVTFEEGS

-588 KGSKLTTIGNKL
+588 KGSKLTTIGKNL
-600 FYACSALQSITI
+600 FYECSA
-612 PASVGTIGEYCFYYC
+612 
-627 TALESVTFE
+627 
-636 EGSKLTS
+636 
-643 IAQNAFGE
+643 
-651 CHKLKNITIPASVE
+651 LKNITIPASVE

-678 ESVTFEKDSKF
+678 ESVTFE
-689 EKGSKLTTIGGNAF
+689 EGSELMTIGDNAF
-703 DCCEA
+703 QGCEV

-715 ASVETIGEYCF
+715 ASVETVGQYCF
-726 ELCSALESV
+726 AWCSALESV

-743 TAIEGYAFRGCSA
+743 TAIEGHAFHSCSA
-756 LKNIIIPASVG
+756 LKNIIIPASVE
-767 TIGEYCFASCSALGS
+767 TIGEYCFASCFALES
-782 VTYEDGSILTSI
+782 VTYEDGSTLKSI
-794 GNNAFDFCGSLNS
+794 GNNAFDFCGSLKS
-807 ITIPASVETI
+807 ITIPASVSTI
-817 GEYCF
+817 GGYCF

-828 ESVTFEEGDKLSSIA
+828 ESVTFEEGCILSSIA
-843 NNAFNWCSALQSIT
+843 NYAFNGCSALQSIT
-857 IPASVVTIGEY
+857 IPASVVTIGEHS
-868 CFAGCTKLSSVT
+868 FAGCSKLSSVT

-885 TGIGVC
+885 TGIGDC
-891 AFSDIPDGAVI
+891 AFPDIPDGAVI
-902 TCLSYEQKIVDVQQ
+902 TCLSYDQKIVDVQE

-941 RVEGIPVTITD
+941 RIEGIPVTITD
-952 GAVDEYEDIYKEDIL
+952 GAVENYKDIYEEDIL

-985 LYVPFEIPVADIADK
+985 LYVPFELPVAEIADK

-1007 DVRLYDSNND
+1007 DVRLYDSDND
-1017 GEIDENGMEVE
+1017 GDIDENGMEVE

-1035 TLHANTPYL
+1035 TLNANTPYL
-1044 IRVKKTLSAEA
+1044 IRVKKSLSTEA
-1055 NEEARAM
+1055 KEAARNM
-1062 NLTLS
+1062 NLSLS
-1067 TKLCL
+1067 TRLCP
-1072 AEEKVYDCSSLYKTF
+1072 AVENTFDCSSVYKTF
-1087 TFGGIYNMTAAEDL
+1087 KFSGIYSRRMSEEI
-1101 PGAYAISSDGIWHP
+1101 PGAYAIAGDGNWHTISDGSW
-1115 MSAGSSLKPFR
+1115 LNPFR
-1126 IYMKIENRDGT
+1126 IFLTIENRDGT
-1137 PFQPDAAEAG
+1137 PYQSISSSA
-1147 IRIRVAGE
+1147 IRNRVAGE
-1155 DNATGIVETEGDNG
+1155 EDGTTGINDTQLAQDKQQTVYDLQGRPVE
-1169 KAEIYDIAGR
+1169 
-1179 RVQNPAKGIYVVNGK
+1179 NPTKGIYIVNGK
-1194 KTVIK
+1194 KTLIK

>member
-1 MKRKLLF
+1 M
-8 TCMLVLGMLSVP
+8 
-20 VKVIGQK
+20 
-27 VLPEKYGNY
+27 
-36 SYTVEGT
+36 
-43 AGSTVKWRVYPET
+43 
-56 QNSSYARICFSS
+56 
-68 NASSPVVENS
+68 
-78 WIITNNPSSVTT
+78 
-90 TTLFQNIK
+90 
-98 YADLSYYQ
+98 
-106 MREYPRIGMIGNNA
+106 
-120 FSQFKNLISVILP
+120 
-133 WRRDFQIGDY
+133 
-143 AFNGCGSLTSVY
+143 Y

-217 NVNNIVNLA
+217 NVNNIGNLA
-226 FGDCFRLSRLTFGDY
+226 FGDCFRLSTLTFGDY
-241 VYGISS
+241 VYDISS
-247 YAFEGCAN
+247 NAFEGCAN

-261 GKNVP
+261 GKNVS
-266 KYTFWNTIFPAS
+266 KYTCWNTIFPAS

-307 FILYLGTNSSVIPN
+307 FTLYLGTNSSVIPN

-356 CTGLASVWCESETPA
+356 CTRLASVWCESETPA

-385 VLYVPTIDAVTA
+385 VLYVPTIEAVTA

-404 NYFSDIRV
+404 NYFSDIRF

-432 KYTLWI
+432 KYTLGI

-462 VAVDVRYGVKRI
+462 VEVDVSYGVKRI

-480 DFGAAGTEVTFNLP
+480 GFGAAGTEVTFNLP

-499 IADYAFS
+499 IADYAFF

-525 ACFKSC
+525 ACFRSC
-531 PALESVTFEGGS
+531 PVLESF
-543 KLTSIA
+543 
-549 QNAFGEC
+549 
-556 PTLKNVTIPAS
+556 
-567 VKTIGMECFAWCSAL
+567 
-582 ESVTFE
+582 
-588 KGSKLTTIGNKL
+588 
-600 FYACSALQSITI
+600 
-612 PASVGTIGEYCFYYC
+612 
-627 TALESVTFE
+627 TFE

-651 CHKLKNITIPASVE
+651 CPKLKNITIPASVKTIGRECFAWCSALESVTFEGGSKLTTIGGYAFQGCEALKNITIPASVE

-672 AYCYAL
+672 AYCSAL
-678 ESVTFEKDSKF
+678 ESVTFK
-689 EKGSKLTTIGGNAF
+689 KGSKLTTIGEFCFAYCSALESVTFEGGSKLTAIGGYAF
-703 DCCEA
+703 KGCEA

-715 ASVETIGEYCF
+715 ASVGTIGESCF
-726 ELCSALESV
+726 ASCSALESV
-735 TYEEGCEL
+735 TYE
-743 TAIEGYAFRGCSA
+743 
-756 LKNIIIPASVG
+756 
-767 TIGEYCFASCSALGS
+767 
-782 VTYEDGSILTSI
+782 DGSILKSI
-794 GNNAFDFCGSLNS
+794 GNNAFDFCGSLKN
-807 ITIPASVETI
+807 IIIPASVSTI
-817 GEYCF
+817 GENCF
-822 SVCSAL
+822 NVCSAL
-828 ESVTFEEGDKLSSIA
+828 ESVTFEESCKLSSIA
-843 NNAFNWCSALQSIT
+843 NFAFNGCSALQSIT
-857 IPASVVTIGEY
+857 IPASVETIGQY

-902 TCLSYEQKIVDVQQ
+902 TCLSYEQKIVDVQE

-921 KSVLRVYYTPNYSD
+921 NSVLRVYFTPNYSD

-941 RVEGIPVTITD
+941 SVEGIPVTITD
-952 GAVDEYEDIYKEDIL
+952 GSVENYEDIYEEDIL

-1055 NEEARAM
+1055 KEEACAM
-1062 NLTLS
+1062 NLALS

-1087 TFGGIYNMTAAEDL
+1087 TFGGIYKKKTAAEDL

-1155 DNATGIVETEGDNG
+1155 DNATGIAETEGDNG

-1194 KTVIK
+1194 KRVIK

>member
-20 VKVIGQK
+20 MKVIGQK
-27 VLPEKYGNY
+27 LLPEINSSGATW
-36 SYTVEGT
+36 TVEGT
-43 AGSTVKWRVYPET
+43 AGFENSPGLKWRVYGENYSYLLMQTGTGSHTTVTKNWVITARNPTTRDVGMGMLRESVMVAELACYET
-56 QNSSYARICFSS
+56 PTAPN
-68 NASSPVVENS
+68 
-78 WIITNNPSSVTT
+78 WT
-90 TTLFQNIK
+90 
-98 YADLSYYQ
+98 
-106 MREYPRIGMIGNNA
+106 
-120 FSQFKNLISVILP
+120 
-133 WRRDFQIGDY
+133 IGDY
-143 AFNGCGSLTSVY
+143 AFSGFKKLQSVY
-155 AYTNANDALSAEGL
+155 LPPKKT
-169 MYVSSIGEGA
+169 VSIGA
-179 FEGTSIRCSKIGTD
+179 
-193 AYEQGIIGSRA
+193 
-204 FYGCSDITELTID
+204 
-217 NVNNIVNLA
+217 
-226 FGDCFRLSRLTFGDY
+226 
-241 VYGISS
+241 
-247 YAFEGCAN
+247 YAFEGCENLWSVSAMDYMIEIGEKAFAETGISCSEIGTNATASSGNIGYMAFYGCDNITKLKIDRVGAIGVNAFAFCSGMTSLTLGDWVNTIGNYAFKGCDN
-255 LQAIHI
+255 LQEIHI
-261 GKNVP
+261 GKNVSNLTNAFSSTL
-266 KYTFWNTIFPAS
+266 KH
-278 LGALETI
+278 LDEI
-285 TVSADNANYL
+285 TVSEQNTSY
-295 STATNCLVDKKD
+295 SGEGNCLIDRSYNTL
-307 FILYLGTNSSVIPN
+307 ILGTNSSVIPN
-321 TVKIIG
+321 TVEYINAN
-327 VDAFNGCSGLSTINI
+327 AFNGRTNLSTINI
-342 PASVTEIRGNAFLN
+342 PASVKKINNYAFDG
-356 CTGLASVWCESETPA
+356 CTNLREVWCESETPV
-371 SIQTTSFKNIYSDA
+371 SIQPTSFANISSNA
-385 VLYVPTIDAVTA
+385 VLYVPTIEAVAEYEVST
-397 YKNSAWN
+397 WN
-404 NYFSDIRV
+404 NYFSEIKIG
-412 AKKEANG
+412 KKEENG
-419 MSWGLIPYGTGTG
+419 MSWGLIPYGTETG

-448 AEGGAPWSQYIDKI
+448 AEGGAPWSKDIDKI
-462 VAVDVRYGVKRI
+462 VEVDVSYGVKRI

-480 DFGAAGTEVTFNLP
+480 DFGEAGTEVTFNLP

-499 IADYAFS
+499 IADYAFF

-525 ACFKSC
+525 ACFRSC
-531 PALESVTFEGGS
+531 PALESFTFEEGS

-567 VKTIGMECFAWCSAL
+567 VKTIGRECFACCSAL

-600 FYACSALQSITI
+600 FYACYALKSITI
-612 PASVGTIGEYCFYYC
+612 PASVETIGEYCFYCC

-643 IAQNAFGE
+643 IAQKAFGE
-651 CHKLKNITIPASVE
+651 CPALKSITIPASVE

-678 ESVTFEKDSKF
+678 ESVTFEK
-689 EKGSKLTTIGGNAF
+689 GSKLTTIGDNAF
-703 DCCEA
+703 DSCEA

-715 ASVETIGEYCF
+715 ASVETVGQYCF
-726 ELCSALESV
+726 AWCEALEPV
-735 TYEEGCEL
+735 TFEEGCEL
-743 TAIEGYAFRGCSA
+743 TAIEGHAFHGCKA
-756 LKNIIIPASVG
+756 LKN
-767 TIGEYCFASCSALGS
+767 
-782 VTYEDGSILTSI
+782 
-794 GNNAFDFCGSLNS
+794 
-807 ITIPASVETI
+807 ITIPASVESI
-817 GEYCF
+817 GEY
-822 SVCSAL
+822 S
-828 ESVTFEEGDKLSSIA
+828 
-843 NNAFNWCSALQSIT
+843 
-857 IPASVVTIGEY
+857 
-868 CFAGCTKLSSVT
+868 FAGCSELSSVT

-885 TGIGVC
+885 TGIGDC
-891 AFSDIPDGAVI
+891 AFSGIPNGAVI
-902 TCLSYEQKIVDVQQ
+902 TCLSYVRKIVDVQE

-921 KSVLRVYYTPNYSD
+921 KPVLRVYYTPNYSD

-952 GAVDEYEDIYKEDIL
+952 GAVENYEDIYKEEIL

-1055 NEEARAM
+1055 KEEARAM
-1062 NLTLS
+1062 NLALS

-1087 TFGGIYNMTAAEDL
+1087 TFGGIYNKTAAEDL

>member
-1 MKRKLLF
+1 
-8 TCMLVLGMLSVP
+8 MLVLGMLSVP

-27 VLPEKYGNY
+27 VLPEKNGNY

-43 AGSTVKWRVYPET
+43 AGTTVKWRVYPES
-56 QNSSYARICFSS
+56 QNSSYERIYFSS
-68 NASSPVVENS
+68 NASSPVVENR
-78 WIITNNPSSVTT
+78 WTITYNPSSVTI

-106 MREYPRIGMIGNNA
+106 EGEYPRIGKIDANT
-120 FSQFKNLISVILP
+120 FSQFKNLISVKLP
-133 WRRDFQIGDY
+133 WRRDFQIGDF
-143 AFNGCGSLTSVY
+143 AFYGCNSLTRVY
-155 AYTNANDALSAEGL
+155 AYTNAKDALSDEGL
-169 MYVSSIGEGA
+169 MYVSNVGVKA
-179 FEGTSIRCSKIGTD
+179 FMGTSIRCSKIGTD
-193 AYEQGIIGSRA
+193 AQSLGTISTQA
-204 FYGCSDITELTID
+204 FYGCTGITELTID
-217 NVNNIVNLA
+217 NVSNIDSLA
-226 FGDCFRLSRLTFGDY
+226 FENCSYLARLTFGDD
-241 VYGISS
+241 VYAISS
-247 YAFEGCAN
+247 NAFKGCAN

-295 STATNCLVDKKD
+295 TTATNCLVDKKD
-307 FILYLGTNSSVIPN
+307 FTLYLGTNSSVIPN

-371 SIQTTSFKNIYSDA
+371 SIQTTSFKNIYSNA
-385 VLYVPTIDAVTA
+385 VLYVPTIEAVTT
-397 YKNSAWN
+397 YKNSAWS

-448 AEGGAPWSQYIDKI
+448 AEGGAPWSKDIDKI
-462 VAVDVRYGVKRI
+462 VEVDVSYGVKRI

-480 DFGAAGTEVTFNLP
+480 DFGIAGTEVTFNLP

-525 ACFKSC
+525 ACFRSC

-567 VKTIGMECFAWCSAL
+567 VKTIGIECFAWCSAL

-588 KGSKLTTIGNKL
+588 KGSILTTIGNKL
-600 FYACSALQSITI
+600 FYNCSALKSITI
-612 PASVGTIGEYCFYYC
+612 PASVETIGEYCFYYC

-643 IAQNAFGE
+643 IAKKAFGE
-651 CHKLKNITIPASVE
+651 CQK
-665 TIGEFCF
+665 
-672 AYCYAL
+672 
-678 ESVTFEKDSKF
+678 
-689 EKGSKLTTIGGNAF
+689 
-703 DCCEA
+703 

-726 ELCSALESV
+726 EYCYALESVTFEKSSKFEKGSKLTAIGGHAFQGCNALKGITIPASVGTIGMYSFAGCSALESV
-735 TYEEGCEL
+735 TYE
-743 TAIEGYAFRGCSA
+743 
-756 LKNIIIPASVG
+756 
-767 TIGEYCFASCSALGS
+767 
-782 VTYEDGSILTSI
+782 DGSTLTSI
-794 GNNAFDFCGSLNS
+794 GNNAFDFCGRLKN
-807 ITIPASVETI
+807 IIIPASVSTI

-828 ESVTFEEGDKLSSIA
+828 ESVTFEEGCNLSSIA
-843 NNAFNWCSALQSIT
+843 NFAFNGCRALQSIT
-857 IPASVVTIGEY
+857 IPASVVTIGEF

-891 AFSDIPDGAVI
+891 AFSDIPNGAVI
-902 TCLSYEQKIVDVQQ
+902 TCLSYDQKIVDVQQ

-921 KSVLRVYYTPNYSD
+921 KSVLRVYYIPNYRE

-941 RVEGIPVTITD
+941 KVEGIPVTITD
-952 GAVDEYEDIYKEDIL
+952 GAVDEYEDIYEEDIL

-1007 DVRLYDSNND
+1007 DVRLYDSDND
-1017 GEIDENGMEVE
+1017 GEIDENAMEVE

-1055 NEEARAM
+1055 KEEARAM
-1062 NLTLS
+1062 NLALR
-1067 TKLCL
+1067 TKLCH
-1072 AEEKVYDCSSLYKTF
+1072 AEEKDDYDCSSLYKKF
-1087 TFGGIYNMTAAEDL
+1087 TFGGIYKKKTAEEL

-1126 IYMKIENRDGT
+1126 IYMKIENRNGT

-1147 IRIRVAGE
+1147 IRIRVAVE
-1155 DNATGIVETEGDNG
+1155 DNATGIAETEGDNG